1 MEQENRYTI
10 VGTDIREVRRLNAQ
24 SGLSYRQVK
33 ELLVK
38 TGGRGTAVYSDTN
51 IEEVRKRL
59 ESKSM
64 H

>member
-24 SGLSYRQVK
+24 SGLSYRQIK

-59 ESKSM
+59 EPKSM